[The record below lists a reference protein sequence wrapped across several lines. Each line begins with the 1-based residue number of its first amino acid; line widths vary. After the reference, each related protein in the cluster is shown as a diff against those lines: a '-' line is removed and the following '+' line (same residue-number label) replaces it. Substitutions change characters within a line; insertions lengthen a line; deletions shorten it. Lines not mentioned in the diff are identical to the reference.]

1 MGALGTSSVNLDSEG
16 HFIIAQQRREKIFF
30 DEGASCLCFVGVEGT
45 CIFSRGYHS
54 ADRPIKLSGSHR
66 TQTQT
71 SEVRLAAR
79 SNGH

>member
-1 MGALGTSSVNLDSEG
+1 MSDSMVNTVPVD
-16 HFIIAQQRREKIFF
+16 
-30 DEGASCLCFVGVEGT
+30 
-45 CIFSRGYHS
+45 HS